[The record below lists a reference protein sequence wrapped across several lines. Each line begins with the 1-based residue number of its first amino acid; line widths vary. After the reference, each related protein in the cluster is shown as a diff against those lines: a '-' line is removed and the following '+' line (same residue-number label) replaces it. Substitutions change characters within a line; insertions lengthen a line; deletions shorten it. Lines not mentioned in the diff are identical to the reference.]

1 MDHEVVVDDDD
12 YVGGGRYDGSNLNE
26 YHGHQHES
34 SQVEDDDDGWAMG
47 MDDPVHDD
55 GWTHGDAGSP
65 YSSDIHDV
73 VVNADDD
80 DDGFFGEEDPASTT
94 NHFHERHNYYYDFNN
109 DDKYSWFDAGH
120 QMLRSFRRRLFPW
133 YDDNFRNSTN
143 SSAGIWIAVFVVL
156 VFQFWPQIQDIIFR
170 VETVGLYQTVED
182 MLVQAGNTIRAQM
195 QLTIEFGRTIQLYMV
210 KWTNIRGIFSG
221 GGTGRDRGTVKNS
234 NRDQRH
240 VSPSSE
246 LGGEGSNS
254 SSLLDGIWGGRSSS
268 ATNFGSGFFFSSF
281 DEQPDSP
288 PPLVTLVT
296 TPNGNKEWEVV
307 DDDDDGDS
315 NGDTDN
321 NRDGSTSEGGIASSS
336 SSPEN
341 VGRTDFELEP
351 TFLDEKKYPPG
362 WLLYHPVLGVV
373 SKEEADKYDSQTRND
388 RNFSEQPSPPER
400 QDKQIVAEG
409 KYAIENS
416 SAEVQNYNK
425 LCGSNGLFDHTN
437 KKIQHTQQQES
448 ESRCVEIYDN
458 NHEDNSNNNNNGDDG
473 QKNNSSHDPLNIGS
487 SISSIPVAA
496 TGT

>member
-1 MDHEVVVDDDD
+1 MDHEIVVDDDD
-12 YVGGGRYDGSNLNE
+12 YAGGGHYDGSNLKE
-26 YHGHQHES
+26 YRGHQHES
-34 SQVEDDDDGWAMG
+34 SQLDDDDGWAMD

-55 GWTHGDAGSP
+55 GWIHGDSGSP

-73 VVNADDD
+73 VVNDD
-80 DDGFFGEEDPASTT
+80 DDGFLGGGDPESTT
-94 NHFHERHNYYYDFNN
+94 NHFHERHNYYYDFND
-109 DDKYSWFDAGH
+109 DDKNSWFDAGH

-143 SSAGIWIAVFVVL
+143 SSTGIWIAVFVVL
-156 VFQFWPQIQDIIFR
+156 AFQFWPQIQDIFFR

-182 MLVQAGNTIRAQM
+182 MFVQAGNTIRAQT
-195 QLTIEFGRTIQLYMV
+195 QLTIEFGRAIQLYMM

-221 GGTGRDRGTVKNS
+221 GGTGRGRGTNSKNNNNN
-234 NRDQRH
+234 NRDRRH
-240 VSPSSE
+240 LSPSSE
-246 LGGEGSNS
+246 FGGEGSTSN
-254 SSLLDGIWGGRSSS
+254 SLLDGIWGRGSSS

-307 DDDDDGDS
+307 EDDDNGDS
-315 NGDTDN
+315 NGDSEN
-321 NRDGSTSEGGIASSS
+321 NRDGSTNEGGIASSS
-336 SSPEN
+336 SAPEN

-351 TFLDEKKYPPG
+351 AFLDEKDYPPG

-373 SKEEADKYDSQTRND
+373 SKEEADRYDSQTRND

-409 KYAIENS
+409 KYVIENL

-425 LCGSNGLFDHTN
+425 SCGSNGSFDHTN
-437 KKIQHTQQQES
+437 KTIRHYQKQES
-448 ESRCVEIYDN
+448 GSISVEIYDN
-458 NHEDNSNNNNNGDDG
+458 NLESNNNNDEGDNG
-473 QKNNSSHDPLNIGS
+473 QKKSSSHNPLNMGTT
-487 SISSIPVAA
+487 ISSIPVAA